1 MTCRVKD
8 FMEPIKTH
16 MDALQVA
23 ADMTGLNAAAY
34 PSITK
39 LLNMALNAYR
49 RMKLSGVWTSQTGRK
64 AQASLTAQPSV
75 QPVAQHSGQLTAN
88 NATQS
93 HQHQHQGKG
102 KYVRKC
108 WNCDSPEHLLH
119 LCPDPENPA
128 KIAANKK
135 QWKAFM
141 RSHNQPATKLIDGK
155 PMKLNKNGYYVLDQ
169 KAVREQQ
176 QALTK
181 SPSIATAQVISEVT
195 SPQAA
200 VSTDAVHSNLKTK
213 LCWSPA
219 TN

>member
-1 MTCRVKD
+1 
-8 FMEPIKTH
+8 

-23 ADMTGLNAAAY
+23 ADMTGSNAAAY

-39 LLNMALNAYR
+39 LLNMALNAYW

-64 AQASLTAQPSV
+64 AQASLTAQPSA
-75 QPVAQHSGQLTAN
+75 QPVVSPPNQPTGQPMAN

-93 HQHQHQGKG
+93 HQHQHKGKG

-141 RSHNQPATKLIDGK
+141 RSCSKPATKIIDGK

-176 QALTK
+176 QASTK
-181 SPSIATAQVISEVT
+181 SPTVATAQVISPEVT
-195 SPQAA
+195 SPHAA
-200 VSTDAVHSNLKTK
+200 VSTDAVRSNLKTK
-213 LCWSPA
+213 LCWSLA
-219 TN
+219 KN